1 MSPEAIVSILS
12 RLNVL
17 LEARY
22 HEQSKKFKKFK
33 QLQMML
39 LILSFSVSLVLF
51 VLYHAPVLQM
61 LFILAAFN
69 FLFYIGFKPRAVYN
83 EKYVK
88 KMMQKVV
95 NLQIALRKFIMGE
108 KVSFDGVECT
118 LDEGWKCD
126 KWGLYKDDERID
138 YGEFL
143 YEKHI
148 KGLYL
153 DALRNK
159 K

>member
-1 MSPEAIVSILS
+1 MSPEAIISILA

-17 LEARY
+17 LEGKY
-22 HEQSKKFKKFK
+22 LEQKQKLKKFK

-39 LILSFSVSLVLF
+39 FILSSSVSIVLF
-51 VLYHAPVLQM
+51 VLYHASIVQM
-61 LFILAAFN
+61 LFVLTGFNILF
-69 FLFYIGFKPRAVYN
+69 FVGFKPRAVYD
-83 EKYVK
+83 EKNVK
-88 KMMQKVV
+88 KMMQDVV
-95 NLQIALRKFIMGE
+95 NVQVALRKFIMGE
-108 KVSFDGVECT
+108 RVSFDGVQCSS
-118 LDEGWKCD
+118 DEGWSCD

-143 YEKHI
+143 YHKNI

-153 DALRNK
+153 EALRNK